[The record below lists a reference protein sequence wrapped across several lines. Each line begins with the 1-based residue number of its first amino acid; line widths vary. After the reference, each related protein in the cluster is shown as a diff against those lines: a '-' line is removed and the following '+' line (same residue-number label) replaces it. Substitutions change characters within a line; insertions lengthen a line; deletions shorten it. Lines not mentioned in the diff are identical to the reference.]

1 MRQITKDSINAFLAG
16 NKFNKQ
22 NMSVTITALGDAFL
36 YLHGNLIAQKYLQTN
51 AIHISMADWGSVT
64 TRERLTGL
72 LSAINVGYVAQRKG
86 LQYIGLRADDSS
98 TIEIEINT
106 SDWYQ
111 VQ

>member
-1 MRQITKDSINAFLAG
+1 MRQITKDSISAFLAG
-16 NKFNKQ
+16 NRFNKQ
-22 NMSVTITALGDAFL
+22 NMSVVVSELGDTLL

-51 AIHISMADWGSVT
+51 AIHISMAGWGSVT

-86 LQYIGLRADDSS
+86 LQYIGLRRDGDSA
-98 TIEIEINT
+98 IELEIKENK
-106 SDWYQ
+106 WYQ